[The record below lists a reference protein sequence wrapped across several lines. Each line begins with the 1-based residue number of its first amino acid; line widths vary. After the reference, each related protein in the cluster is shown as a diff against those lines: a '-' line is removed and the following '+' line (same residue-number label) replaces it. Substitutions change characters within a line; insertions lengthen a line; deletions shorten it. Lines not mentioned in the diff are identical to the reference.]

1 MENHLKLKE
10 WSLRWNKQLDKSSEY
25 NTALNGWKSMLK
37 EADSIGNYH
46 LTIKDRPGI
55 ILQ

>member
-1 MENHLKLKE
+1 
-10 WSLRWNKQLDKSSEY
+10 
-25 NTALNGWKSMLK
+25 MLK

-55 ILQ
+55 ISIISDSSTDELTDYYW